1 MMIASLLNKSWRLMM
16 MRKRILPRDSCMQL
30 ISDSLP
36 SVGRSLVK
44 LERKTEYHIAKLA
57 KIEDV
62 LKEKI
67 SQDSV

>member
-1 MMIASLLNKSWRLMM
+1 
-16 MRKRILPRDSCMQL
+16 MQL

-44 LERKTEYHIAKLA
+44 LERKTEYHIAKLT

-62 LKEKI
+62 LKEKNL
-67 SQDSV
+67 SRFCVKEKHQGCLQMMM